1 MNQTNKKLLLRTRN
15 ELISLVN
22 GLLNR
27 IDEIDRIMHC
37 DRAVNS
43 INFINGSDGSSVE
56 NSCMEADLES
66 CSSAIEGE
74 READDEAEMTSGPE
88 FEETGSG
95 ETMTDDIFDDI
106 GFDSEMSD
114 INCDS
119 ESELNSSSIN
129 LSITS
134 LSSLNDLSDF

>member
-1 MNQTNKKLLLRTRN
+1 MNQTNKRLLLRTRN

-27 IDEIDRIMHC
+27 IDEIDQIMHS
-37 DRAVNS
+37 DRAGNS
-43 INFINGSDGSSVE
+43 INFIIGSDGSSVE

-66 CSSAIEGE
+66 CSSAIEEE

-114 INCDS
+114 ISSDS
-119 ESELNSSSIN
+119 GSELNSSQLN